1 MVRKPEKANGHNN
14 NAQFPSLPSTYIK
27 NTQKCL
33 AKQTK
38 LTKQYIIMINMP
50 CKAN

>member
-1 MVRKPEKANGHNN
+1 MVRKPGKANGHNN

-27 NTQKCL
+27 KTKKCL

-38 LTKQYIIMINMP
+38 VKLK
-50 CKAN
+50 

>member
-14 NAQFPSLPSTYIK
+14 NAQFPSLPSIHI
-27 NTQKCL
+27 TQKCL

-38 LTKQYIIMINMP
+38 LTLQYIIMINMP